1 MKNSTKRTI
10 ALAGASLAVI
20 LYHMLAD
27 PTGTFTIIAFL
38 GMMVTPIIG
47 VWFAY
52 LSRKAL
58 MPYVDME
65 QIIKDVGDNPIGKS
79 IIFLGVCII
88 FYALVGLF
96 TSQLQV
102 ANAQPV
108 IPKNA
113 TTYISTVVV
122 ENRKYF
128 PDSPMPFTLQD
139 LSSTNPA

>member
-1 MKNSTKRTI
+1 MKNSTKRTL
-10 ALAGASLAVI
+10 ALAGASILVI

-52 LSRKAL
+52 LARKAL
-58 MPYVDME
+58 MPYIDLEKIVDSV
-65 QIIKDVGDNPIGKS
+65 KDNPIAQA
-79 IIFLGVCII
+79 IIFLGTCIV

-96 TSQLQV
+96 TAQLQV
-102 ANAQPV
+102 ANAQT

-113 TTYISTVVV
+113 YTYLPTVVA
-122 ENRKYF
+122 ENKKYF
-128 PDSPMPFTLQD
+128 PESPMPFTLQG